1 MEDIRRFLQEDVGPG
16 DVTSDMLFTD
26 EQAKGWIYPRKKC
39 MLAGLEEAEMVF
51 KALGL
56 HTRRRAVDGKWA
68 RANKPVLV
76 VHGRAADM
84 LKGERLALNFLMRM
98 SGIATE
104 TARIVERCARRRRKA
119 LIAGTRKTVPGFR
132 KYDKKAIRLGGG
144 WPHRMTL
151 YDAVL
156 IKDNH
161 LSLVSISEAVRRT
174 KRADKDIEVEVS
186 DFKDAVEA
194 AEAGADIVML
204 DNMEIERAKNVANKL
219 RLRFPRIRIEVSGG
233 ITPKSACRYARFA
246 DIVSLGSLTHSVKA
260 ADFTMDVEPLPQSE
274 KRRSRKR

>member
-1 MEDIRRFLQEDVGPG
+1 MEDIRMFLQEDMGFG
-16 DVTSDMLFTD
+16 DVTSDALFTD
-26 EQAKGWIYPRKKC
+26 EEAKGWIYPRKKC
-39 MLAGLEEAEMVF
+39 MLAGLEEADKVF
-51 KALGL
+51 KVLGL
-56 HTRRRAVDGKWA
+56 RTRRMAVDGKWA
-68 RANKPVLV
+68 RANKPVLM
-76 VHGRAADM
+76 VHGKAADM

-161 LSLVSISEAVRRT
+161 LRLVSIREAVRRAKGT
-174 KRADKDIEVEVS
+174 GKDIEVEVT
-186 DFKDAVEA
+186 DFREAKEA

-204 DNMEIERAKNVANKL
+204 DNMDIEHARSVTNKL
-219 RLRFPRIRIEVSGG
+219 RLSFPRIRIEVSGG
-233 ITPKSACRYARFA
+233 ITPKNACRYARFA
-246 DIVSLGSLTHSVKA
+246 DIVSLGSLTHSAKA
-260 ADFTMDVEPLPQSE
+260 ADFTMDIEPLPPHQ
-274 KRRSRKR
+274 KRKSGKR